1 MTEKTYPSEEQGITK
16 APEDEDTA
24 IDTGEEDEDPDR
36 KKGRE
41 HLRDEDAISDE
52 EEGFLE
58 GAAGLGTQGLCAS
71 CKQPLSDDPHK
82 VIEREIEG
90 EIKLFCSVRCANKAE
105 E

>member
-1 MTEKTYPSEEQGITK
+1 MAKKTYPSEEQGIAKT
-16 APEDEDTA
+16 PEDEDLA
-24 IDTGEEDEDPDR
+24 IDTGEEDEDPSN

-58 GAAGLGTQGLCAS
+58 GASGVGSEGLCTT
-71 CKQPLSDDPHK
+71 CRKPLSDDPHK
-82 VIEREIEG
+82 VVEREIKG
-90 EIKLFCSVRCANKAE
+90 EVKLFCSVRCANKAE